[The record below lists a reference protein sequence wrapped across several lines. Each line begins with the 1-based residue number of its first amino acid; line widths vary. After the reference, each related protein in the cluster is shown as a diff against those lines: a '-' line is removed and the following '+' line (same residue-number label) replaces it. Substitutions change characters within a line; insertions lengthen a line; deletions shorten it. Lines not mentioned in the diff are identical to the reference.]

1 MFKRYILPI
10 LILGLLLLGGWLW
23 LRSYTL
29 HNVTMRV
36 PDLAG
41 LSLEESEAMLQGRQ
55 LQAMVID
62 SVYIQ
67 DLPKGSVVD
76 QSPKAGVEVKPDRK
90 VYLVLNA
97 SQPKMIDM
105 PRLVDLSKRQ
115 AMSVLEI
122 IGLKV
127 KELQYKPDPCVDC
140 VVEQLYRGE
149 PIAAEVRIRKGESI
163 TLVLGSGDNGE
174 RVPVP
179 ELRGLTNAEVKS
191 VLNMASLN
199 LGIIVECAGCNSS
212 IDSTLARVF
221 RQSPGSNSMG
231 RIAMGSMIDIW
242 LTTDTT
248 GLAPTP
254 GWDDPSRYMNT
265 DSLDADL

>member
-10 LILGLLLLGGWLW
+10 LLLGLILLGGWWW
-23 LRSYTL
+23 LRLYTL
-29 HNVTMRV
+29 HNITMRV
-36 PDLAG
+36 PDMVG
-41 LSLEESEAMLQGRQ
+41 LTLDECDALLKGRQ
-55 LQAMVID
+55 LEAVVID
-62 SVYIQ
+62 SVYVEEH
-67 DLPKGSVVD
+67 PKGSVVD

-115 AMSVLEI
+115 AMSILEI

-127 KELQYKPDPCVDC
+127 KELEYKPDPCVDC
-140 VVEQLYRGE
+140 VVEQLYKGE
-149 PIAAEVRIRKGESI
+149 PIPPETRIRKGESI

-179 ELRGLTNAEVKS
+179 QLRGLTNAEVKT

-199 LGIIVECAGCNSS
+199 LGIIVECVGCNSS
-212 IDSTLARVF
+212 VDSTLARVY
-221 RQSPGSNSMG
+221 RQSPGSESMG

-242 LTTDTT
+242 LTADTT
-248 GLAPTP
+248 GLAPPP
-254 GWDDPSRYMNT
+254 GWDDPALYMNT
-265 DSLDADL
+265 DSLDAGL

>member
-10 LILGLLLLGGWLW
+10 LLLGLLLLGGWLW
-23 LRSYTL
+23 LRYYTL
-29 HNVTMRV
+29 HNITMRV
-36 PDLAG
+36 PDLVG
-41 LSLEESEAMLQGRQ
+41 LSLEESEAMLNGRR
-55 LQAMVID
+55 LEAMVID
-62 SVYIQ
+62 SVYIE

-115 AMSVLEI
+115 AMSILEI

-140 VVEQLYRGE
+140 VVDQLYKGE
-149 PIAAEVRIRKGESI
+149 PIVAETRIRKGESI

-179 ELRGLTNAEVKS
+179 ELRGLTSNEVKS

-199 LGIIVECAGCNSS
+199 LGIIVECVGCNSS
-212 IDSTLARVF
+212 IDSSLARVF

-231 RIAMGSMIDIW
+231 RIAMGSMIDLW
-242 LTTDTT
+242 LTTDTA
-248 GLAPTP
+248 GLAPIP
-254 GWDDPSRYMNT
+254 GWNDPTLYMNT
-265 DSLDADL
+265 DSIDAVP